1 MNRPDHIGIAKRRMT
16 PQRAMSIAFVVAVHV
31 AAIYALLAALM
42 PQLRIPIHTG
52 PIVVVKTE
60 PSHQPPTKAPP
71 LRDLT
76 KPEGPVV
83 RPPKFDVGNDAGSH
97 PITTTMTGGQG
108 SDGTGVTQPLRGIAD
123 THTTPPYPASSLRLG
138 EQGTVRLLLMVSA
151 DGTVLTAT
159 VEHSSGSF
167 VLDQAA
173 VEWVR
178 KHWRYHPLVRDG
190 QTVSAT
196 TETDI
201 RFDIRNAR

>member
-16 PQRAMSIAFVVAVHV
+16 PQRATSIAFVIAVHV
-31 AAIYALLAALM
+31 AAIYALLAALV
-42 PQLRIPIHTG
+42 PQLRIPMHTG
-52 PIVVVKTE
+52 PIIIVKTE
-60 PSHQPPTKAPP
+60 PSHERAAKAPP

-76 KPEGPVV
+76 RPEGPIVQ
-83 RPPKFDVGNDAGSH
+83 PPKFDVGRDEGSRT
-97 PITTTMTGGQG
+97 ITTTSGLLGG
-108 SDGTGVTQPLRGIAD
+108 DGTGVSQTLRGIAD
-123 THTTPPYPASSLRLG
+123 THTTPPYPMSSLRLG

-173 VEWVR
+173 VDWVR
-178 KHWRYHPLVRDG
+178 KHWRYHPLVRNG
-190 QTVSAT
+190 EAASAT